1 MTTVNMDMSKR
12 LRDDVKKHVKL

>member
-12 LRDDVKKHVKL
+12 LRADVKKHVKL